1 MAGIIVGVDGSA
13 HSTRAL
19 VRAAKEAGL
28 HHEPLIVLAVHQ
40 AVVGYAGGPVVY
52 PGRPGRDRQGPRGG
66 PGGNRQGA
74 GRAGRTPAGIVT
86 VKALHGVP
94 AEELINASRDA
105 DMVVLGSRGA
115 GGFKHLVMGSVST
128 QVATTRTARS
138 SLSPPGTKTET
149 VTDPAAVPAFSPG
162 RRPFMPAA
170 PLTPS
175 ARAAGRP
182 PSWWPGWP
190 GPPGRRG

>member
-52 PGRPGRDRQGPRGG
+52 PGDLAETDKVREAVQAETDKVLAELDGPR
-66 PGGNRQGA
+66 PES
-74 GRAGRTPAGIVT
+74 VT

-128 QVATTRTARS
+128 QVAHHAHCPVVVV
-138 SLSPPGTKTET
+138 PPEEH
-149 VTDPAAVPAFSPG
+149 S
-162 RRPFMPAA
+162 
-170 PLTPS
+170 
-175 ARAAGRP
+175 
-182 PSWWPGWP
+182 
-190 GPPGRRG
+190 